1 MGVLHAKCPATGKTF
16 STSIHVETSTI
27 ETLPQVRTRSYCPYC
42 EGGHVWW
49 TSDAILVDAVAA
61 AYGVHP
67 STVRRAVRDGR
78 LQYIVVDPLLF
89 LADPNQPNAAE
100 ADRQASRAKRKFL
113 SKSAA
118 KQKMRAS
125 EQGWAALRSAIFRP
139 IDHTVPVPGKSEL
152 DLALPFLGQM
162 RRTW

>member
-1 MGVLHAKCPATGKTF
+1 M
-16 STSIHVETSTI
+16 TSRGELDCVQAV
-27 ETLPQVRTRSYCPYC
+27 TLSGTKLRESANVCTPPRRLSVTANSKNHPTQQSAAALPIKRY
-42 EGGHVWW
+42 
-49 TSDAILVDAVAA
+49 AA
-61 AYGVHP
+61 AYG
-67 STVRRAVRDGR
+67 VRDGR

-89 LADPNQPNAAE
+89 LADPNQPNAAD

-162 RRTW
+162 RRR